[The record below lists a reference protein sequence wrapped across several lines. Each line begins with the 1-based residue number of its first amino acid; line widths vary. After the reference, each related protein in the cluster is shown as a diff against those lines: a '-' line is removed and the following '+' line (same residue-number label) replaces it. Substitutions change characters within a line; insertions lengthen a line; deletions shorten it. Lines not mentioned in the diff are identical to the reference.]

1 MSRLRDLAK
10 SENARTAELAGL
22 VLEVAE
28 VKPSK
33 KRRLKFLAQ
42 KSLSS
47 LTGSNREEAFKAGLK
62 NTSESK

>member
-28 VKPSK
+28 VKPSR
-33 KRRLKFLAQ
+33 KRLLKFLAQ
-42 KSLSS
+42 KSPSS